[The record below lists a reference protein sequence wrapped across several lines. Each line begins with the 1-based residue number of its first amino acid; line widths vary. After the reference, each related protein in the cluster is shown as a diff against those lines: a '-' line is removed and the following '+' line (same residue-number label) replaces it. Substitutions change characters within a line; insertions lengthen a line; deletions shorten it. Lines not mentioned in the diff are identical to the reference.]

1 MVREL
6 PRSFRR
12 CARQVARFR
21 RSQQGA
27 TAVEFTLIAP
37 AFLAT
42 LIAVLQT
49 CVFVFAQQTLQNA
62 AVQAGRLIMTGQVQ
76 NGNVTQSQFLSNIC
90 PMIRPLFNC
99 NSLIIDVQ
107 SYTSFSGV
115 DTSTPQLNYNGQGQ
129 VTNSWSYNPGTPGQV
144 VIVRLIYQWSV
155 VSGPLGFVLS
165 NLPNNSAEMMGI
177 SAFRVYRRFIA
188 STRAVAAIEFAVVMP
203 VLALMFFGTF
213 DAGRAIAIYMKI
225 RSATFAID
233 AITNQYTTVQTSD
246 LQSIAGAAAVI
257 LAPYPSSTSV
267 LTVTVSQVKITAA
280 NTATVSWSYSLG
292 GSARSRGSAV
302 TTPGT
307 LGTCSSYPCYLIFG
321 EMSYQYTPM
330 FGFFT
335 TAASITLSDNL
346 FATPRSSKCVLYPTA
361 GVNSC

>member
-1 MVREL
+1 MVRDL
-6 PRSFRR
+6 ARYLRR
-12 CARQVARFR
+12 CARELAHFR

-27 TAVEFTLIAP
+27 TAVEFALIAP
-37 AFLAT
+37 AFLAM

-76 NGNVTQSQFLSNIC
+76 NGNVTQSQFLNSIC
-90 PMIRPLFNC
+90 PMIRPLF
-99 NSLIIDVQ
+99 
-107 SYTSFSGV
+107 
-115 DTSTPQLNYNGQGQ
+115 TSTPQLNYDGQQQLVVRSRHPRTSRYRAPDLPMVRGQ
-129 VTNSWSYNPGTPGQV
+129 RAPGIRAFQPPQQLRGDDGDLRLPGGALL
-144 VIVRLIYQWSV
+144 IMPGPARLC
-155 VSGPLGFVLS
+155 
-165 NLPNNSAEMMGI
+165 
-177 SAFRVYRRFIA
+177 RRFVA
-188 STRAVAAIEFAVVMP
+188 STRAIAAIEFAIVMP

-267 LTVTVSQVKITAA
+267 LTVTVPQVKITAA
-280 NTATVSWSYSLG
+280 NTATVCWSYSLG

-302 TTPGT
+302 TAPGT

-335 TAASITLSDNL
+335 TAANITLSDNL

>member
-1 MVREL
+1 M
-6 PRSFRR
+6 
-12 CARQVARFR
+12 
-21 RSQQGA
+21 
-27 TAVEFTLIAP
+27 
-37 AFLAT
+37 
-42 LIAVLQT
+42 
-49 CVFVFAQQTLQNA
+49 
-62 AVQAGRLIMTGQVQ
+62 
-76 NGNVTQSQFLSNIC
+76 
-90 PMIRPLFNC
+90 
-99 NSLIIDVQ
+99 
-107 SYTSFSGV
+107 
-115 DTSTPQLNYNGQGQ
+115 
-129 VTNSWSYNPGTPGQV
+129 
-144 VIVRLIYQWSV
+144 
-155 VSGPLGFVLS
+155 SGPARLC
-165 NLPNNSAEMMGI
+165 
-177 SAFRVYRRFIA
+177 RRFIA
-188 STRAVAAIEFAVVMP
+188 STRAVAAIEFAIVMP

-321 EMSYQYTPM
+321 EMSYQIYTDVRVFHDRGEYYTFRQPVRDPAQQQVRAVPD
-330 FGFFT
+330 GRRQQLLT
-335 TAASITLSDNL
+335 R
-346 FATPRSSKCVLYPTA
+346 PPGKA
-361 GVNSC
+361 GDEFR

>member
-1 MVREL
+1 MVRDL
-6 PRSFRR
+6 ARYLRR
-12 CARQVARFR
+12 CARDLAHFR

-27 TAVEFTLIAP
+27 TAVEFALIAP
-37 AFLAT
+37 AFLAM

-76 NGNVTQSQFLSNIC
+76 NGNVTQSQFLNSIC
-90 PMIRPLFNC
+90 PMIRPLF
-99 NSLIIDVQ
+99 
-107 SYTSFSGV
+107 
-115 DTSTPQLNYNGQGQ
+115 TSTPQLNYDGQGQ
-129 VTNSWSYNPGTPGQV
+129 VTNSWSYDPGTPGQV
-144 VIVRLIYQWSV
+144 VIVRLIYQPMV
-155 VSGPLGFVLS
+155 RGQRAPGIRAFQPPQQLRGDDGDLRLPGGALLIMPGPARLC
-165 NLPNNSAEMMGI
+165 
-177 SAFRVYRRFIA
+177 RRFVA
-188 STRAVAAIEFAVVMP
+188 STRAIAAIEFAIVMP

-292 GSARSRGSAV
+292 GS
-302 TTPGT
+302 P
-307 LGTCSSYPCYLIFG
+307 YPCYLIFG

-335 TAASITLSDNL
+335 TAANITLSDNL

>member
-1 MVREL
+1 M
-6 PRSFRR
+6 
-12 CARQVARFR
+12 
-21 RSQQGA
+21 
-27 TAVEFTLIAP
+27 
-37 AFLAT
+37 
-42 LIAVLQT
+42 LQA

-62 AVQAGRLIMTGQVQ
+62 AVQAGRLIMTVKSQ
-76 NGNVTQSQFLSNIC
+76 NGNVTQSQFLNSIC

-107 SYTSFSGV
+107 SYTSFSGA
-115 DTSTPQLNYNGQGQ
+115 DTSTPQLNYDGQGQ
-129 VTNSWSYNPGTPGQV
+129 VTNSWSYDRGTPGQV
-144 VIVRLIYQWSV
+144 VIVRRIYQWSV

-177 SAFRVYRRFIA
+177 SAFRVEPYSIMPGPARLCRRFVA
-188 STRAVAAIEFAVVMP
+188 STRAIAAIEFAIVMP

-213 DAGRAIAIYMKI
+213 DAGRAIAIYMKN

-267 LTVTVSQVKITAA
+267 LTVTVSQVKITTA

-335 TAASITLSDNL
+335 TAANITLSDNL